1 MIRLVLAPL
10 TFAPLVF
17 ALLASSNSANAATFY
32 VANTGVDSNTCGSVS
47 APCKSFKRVLRT
59 STGAMRVGPGDQILL
74 KGGRYVVNYPLH
86 DQFSIENFVPN
97 RANCTSPNSLN
108 SLSIKVDPQAQ
119 EDVVIEMGET
129 FADPAFNASKRGTL
143 MRILQSNCVII
154 NGKTAVGTGTAKRL
168 ILDGKERKFGLSNGF
183 YDAYFDPSGS
193 YIPPANTP
201 QPPSAGLLSL
211 VDYSGK
217 TETLP
222 TTDLIYGG
230 ITIRDVEVRNTLG
243 VGIGLNKYRDVK
255 ISNNHVHHT
264 FFRAIGGYGYNVTLE
279 NNQINNAAQI
289 NRNNVMFYARQ
300 DSGGWPGVMQMGGDY
315 EFKNLHDRSGN
326 VVMRNNQIS
335 NSWGEGIINGSDGG
349 QITGNTVFNT
359 YSVGI
364 YLERSSNMLVDKNY
378 VYANDALYHRP
389 IAATPYIPASSTPD
403 NFRRPFDGITLASES
418 SSATGSL
425 VHDLKI
431 VNNLL
436 NATRRAFTY
445 WYDSSNPDSNNS
457 YSNINFSHNTLIA
470 SKGDYPIRIF
480 SLGSGV
486 NQYPNNKMMNN
497 LIENSPS
504 TGAGWNIGNSN
515 LWTLDGNF
523 QFAAGNYSY
532 VRLVGPTVTAGSPPA
547 NFALDATS
555 PALAINTADSN
566 VTSVTTDWL
575 SVTRHALTPTVGVFE
590 KLSSSIE
597 PR

>member
-1 MIRLVLAPL
+1 MLKFVLAPL
-10 TFAPLVF
+10 SFVLLV
-17 ALLASSNSANAATFY
+17 SSNSANAATFY
-32 VANTGVDSNTCGSVS
+32 IANTGVDSNTCGSVS

-59 STGAMRVGPGDQILL
+59 STGAVRVVPGDQILL

-97 RANCTSPNSLN
+97 RANCALQNNLNSLN
-108 SLSIKVDPQAQ
+108 IGVDPLAQ

-129 FADPAFNASKRGTL
+129 FADPASNPSKRGTL
-143 MRILQSNCVII
+143 MRVLQSNCVLI
-154 NGKTAVGTGTAKRL
+154 NGKTATGKRL
-168 ILDGKERKFGLSNGF
+168 ILDGKERKFGLSNAY
-183 YDAYFDPSGS
+183 YDAYFDPTGS

-211 VDYSGK
+211 VDYSGA
-217 TETLP
+217 TENLP
-222 TTDLIYGG
+222 TSQLIYGG
-230 ITIRDVEVRNTLG
+230 ITLRDIEVRNTLG

-264 FFRAIGGYGYNVTLE
+264 FFRAIGGYGFNVTLE
-279 NNQINNAAQI
+279 NNLINNAAQI

-300 DSGGWPGVMQMGGDY
+300 NSGGWPGVLQMGGDY
-315 EFKNLHDRSGN
+315 EFKKMHDRSGN

-349 QITGNTVFNT
+349 QISGNTVFNT

-364 YLERSSNMLVDKNY
+364 YLERSSNMLVEKNY

-403 NFRRPFDGITLASES
+403 AYRRPLDGITLASETG
-418 SSATGSL
+418 SATGSL

-431 VNNLL
+431 VNNLF

-445 WYDSSNPDSNNS
+445 WYDSSNTESNNS

-480 SLGSGV
+480 TLGSGV
-486 NQYPNNKMMNN
+486 TQYPNNKIMNN

-504 TGAGWNIGNSN
+504 SGAGWSIGNSN

-532 VRLVGPTVTAGSPPA
+532 VRLRGPTVTAGSPA
-547 NFALDATS
+547 INFSLDPLS

-566 VTSVTTDWL
+566 ITGVTTDWL
-575 SVTRHALTPTVGVFE
+575 SLLRHTLWPTVGVFE
-590 KLSSSIE
+590 DASVDTA
-597 PR
+597 RR